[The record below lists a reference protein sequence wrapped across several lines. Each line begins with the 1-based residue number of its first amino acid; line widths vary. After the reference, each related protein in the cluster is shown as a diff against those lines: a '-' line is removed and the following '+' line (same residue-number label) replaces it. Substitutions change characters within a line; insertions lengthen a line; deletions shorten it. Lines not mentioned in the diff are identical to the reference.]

1 MRWKR
6 HKLWSQVCDETWAS
20 CFVTLGKAYHLSASS
35 RVSVVEIIITFFKL
49 VARIKLSPA
58 VPGGQPGLA
67 LLTCL
72 FRMKPSL
79 HSIPRPSGKMGN
91 GASGTEWN

>member
-1 MRWKR
+1 MI
-6 HKLWSQVCDETWAS
+6 
-20 CFVTLGKAYHLSASS
+20 TL
-35 RVSVVEIIITFFKL
+35 FML

-58 VPGGQPGLA
+58 VPGGQPVLA

-79 HSIPRPSGKMGN
+79 HSIPRPSGKTGN